1 VNRIYLSLRSE
12 TAQRIVKSQ
21 RILRP
26 DHAARHASRH
36 PTPPREKR
44 ACRGPGL
51 AANSKNSAGEPSTGA
66 CIGMPFCS
74 CLVIRGYASAAAGY
88 VGPAEFPLCAALIR
102 GGSISRHPP
111 PTGLSF
117 CRCAPN
123 RQRAIIFL
131 RDDSALVACGS
142 ARTPASPLWF
152 LFNVAAL
159 QTASE
164 LHLWRRNSSACSRSI
179 MAGGTS
185 SHGIGRLSNEVT
197 ATFAT
202 QRVHSP
208 RYKYKG

>member
-88 VGPAEFPLCAALIR
+88 VGPAELPLCAALFVEEVSPVIHHR
-102 GGSISRHPP
+102 
-111 PTGLSF
+111 L
-117 CRCAPN
+117 
-123 RQRAIIFL
+123 IFL
-131 RDDSALVACGS
+131 SVA
-142 ARTPASPLWF
+142 
-152 LFNVAAL
+152 VL

-164 LHLWRRNSSACSRSI
+164 QSFSLEMIL
-179 MAGGTS
+179 
-185 SHGIGRLSNEVT
+185 RL
-197 ATFAT
+197 
-202 QRVHSP
+202 
-208 RYKYKG
+208 